1 MRLNETALDKLL
13 RNNGYTRKELCKEIG
28 MSEATFSRT
37 INYKHG
43 DFRVTDL
50 FKMAK
55 ALQYSIVELIGFV
68 YEEEK

>member
-1 MRLNETALDKLL
+1 MRLDETALDKLL
-13 RNNGYTRKELCKEIG
+13 RKNGYTRKELCKEIG
-28 MSEATFSRT
+28 MAEATFSRT

-55 ALQYSIVELIGFV
+55 ALQCSIVTLIDYV
-68 YEEEK
+68 YEDEK